1 MFSHLRWECA
11 RPAWGGRRKRAV
23 FVTAGAAMLASA
35 LTGPPSLTAAAPA
48 GAGAAARDAEQ
59 VDTEDVFGF
68 VEGADIGRAGKQETE
83 IDVASRSGK
92 STGTYGNAA
101 AQVEYKY
108 TAFDNFRVAGVA
120 TFAYY
125 DIGGVTGLN
134 DFGQVVVQSLSFD
147 ARFRLLD
154 RDKAPFGLTLSVQP
168 HWGFADETSGVPLN
182 HFGWEALLLADREL
196 VPKRVVGGVNFV
208 FDTDRTRL
216 LPNNVIEQAP
226 TAGIGAALSAQAL
239 PGLWLGGELRYL
251 RSYEGAALEAF
262 SGQALYAGPT
272 LYARIGKQGWM
283 SAAFNV
289 QVWGGAVGVPGALD
303 LVNFERYQVKLR
315 AGYEF

>member
-1 MFSHLRWECA
+1 MFSHHGWECA
-11 RPAWGGRRKRAV
+11 GPAWGGRRKRAV
-23 FVTAGAAMLASA
+23 GATVGAAMLASA
-35 LTGPPSLTAAAPA
+35 LTGPPPLAAATPVRPD
-48 GAGAAARDAEQ
+48 AAAHEAEE

-68 VEGADIGRAGKQETE
+68 VKGAYIGRAGKQETE
-83 IDVASRSGK
+83 IDVTSRSGK
-92 STGTYGNAA
+92 GTGTYGNAA

-108 TAFDNFRVAGVA
+108 TALDNFRIAGVA

-125 DIGGVTGLN
+125 DIAGVTGLN
-134 DFGQVVVQSLSFD
+134 DLGQATVQSLSFD

-196 VPKRVVGGVNFV
+196 VPKRVVGGMNLL

-216 LPNNVIEQAP
+216 LPDHAIEQAP
-226 TAGIGAALSAQAL
+226 TAGIGAALATQAL

-251 RSYEGAALEAF
+251 RGYQGAVLEAS

-272 LYARIGKQGWM
+272 LYTRIGKQGWM
-283 SAAFNV
+283 SAAFNG
-289 QVWGGAVGVPGALD
+289 QVWGRTVAVPGALD

-315 AGYEF
+315 AGFEF